1 MDDIELNLKIAL
13 LNERERI
20 EGSTLETKQEK
31 IRLLH
36 QKQWELNKDISK
48 LSIEIRD
55 MKYVEDRKWNFKGQ
69 KEEEREEERLSTFA
83 I

>member
-36 QKQWELNKDISK
+36 QKQWKLNKEISK

-55 MKYVEDRKWNFKGQ
+55 MKYAEDRKWNFKGQ
-69 KEEEREEERLSTFA
+69 KEEERLSTFA

>member
-36 QKQWELNKDISK
+36 QKQWELNKEISK

-55 MKYVEDRKWNFKGQ
+55 MKYAEDRKWNFKGQ
-69 KEEEREEERLSTFA
+69 KEEREEERLSTFA

>member
-36 QKQWELNKDISK
+36 QKQWELNKEISK